1 MTPPPSRR
9 PWPARLSASIWLL
22 GVVLLAG
29 TLSGCGSGSGRNVDG
44 RALFAANCAVCH
56 GTTGQGTDRAP
67 SLREAR
73 YRPEQLSDADVADSI
88 RNGVPDR
95 ESEYG
100 PMPAFRQFDDAQIE
114 ALVEVVRELQ
124 G

>member
-1 MTPPPSRR
+1 MTPPSSRS
-9 PWPARLSASIWLL
+9 PWSARLSASIWLVGL
-22 GVVLLAG
+22 VLLAG
-29 TLSGCGSGSGRNVDG
+29 MLSGCGSGGDRNVDG
-44 RALFAANCAVCH
+44 RALWAANCAVCH
-56 GTTGQGTDRAP
+56 GPTGQGTDQAP

-88 RNGVPDR
+88 RNGVPDPQ
-95 ESEYG
+95 SEYG
-100 PMPAFRQFDDAQIE
+100 PMPAFRQFDDPQVE